1 MKKTED
7 EKKTED
13 GDGGGKRK
21 DMGYGIWDMEGERG
35 KGVRWRGRLRAGPRA
50 GPRVTTLSRVT
61 TLLPS
66 PPPIPLPSL
75 LSPPLLPRAPGGYIE
90 PSDYIALHYSLG
102 PWVATLSRV
111 AT

>member
-1 MKKTED
+1 MAGER
-7 EKKTED
+7 
-13 GDGGGKRK
+13 GRIW
-21 DMGYGIWDMEGERG
+21 DMGYGIWKVREERG
-35 KGVRWRGRLRAGPRA
+35 LDGGAASGRGPWA

-111 AT
+111 TT